1 MENYTI
7 NILNELSENAKK
19 INSQELHSFLDQVKN
34 AKHIFIAGTGRSG
47 LVIKAFA
54 NRLMHLGF
62 SVSVIGEIGS
72 PHSQMGDLLIICS
85 GSGETGS
92 LKSLAEK
99 ANRSGVRIALV
110 TTNKASTLV
119 KIADAAV
126 VLPGLMKNDTRG
138 SSDNFSQPMG
148 AAFEQ
153 LAFLVFDGLVIN
165 LMEDMK
171 ETSETMFNR
180 HADFE

>member
-7 NILNELSENAKK
+7 NILNELSEKAKK

-47 LVIKAFA
+47 LAIKAFA

-62 SVSVIGEIGS
+62 SVSVVGEIGS

-85 GSGETGS
+85 GSGENGS
-92 LKSLAEK
+92 LNSLAEK
-99 ANRSGVRIALV
+99 ANRSGVKIALI
-110 TTNKASTLV
+110 TTNKASTLG
-119 KIADAAV
+119 KLADAVV
-126 VLPGLMKNDTRG
+126 VLPGLMKSDTR
-138 SSDNFSQPMG
+138 SSNGDFSQPMG

-153 LAFLVFDGLVIN
+153 LAFLVFDSLIIT
-165 LMEDMK
+165 LMDDMK